1 MTSGPLARLALRAL
15 AALAPLALAACAATD
30 IAITGAS
37 GPPAPAP
44 AFKVGDTWTYHG
56 REGYRLPVEWDET
69 HEVTAVGPDGLTVR
83 VTYGN
88 STVVTGSRTETWAAP
103 GLLRSGALM
112 DIETRRFATP
122 VTIYKYPLTPGD
134 QWNEWVSNY
143 NETAK
148 REGRINRYTRVG
160 GYARMSTPLGEQD
173 VVRLRVLMRLDDDEF
188 WREPT
193 TSNYLLFYAPALG
206 VTVREE
212 RDGEYREKG
221 NTMDTE
227 VVRAQ
232 HTVLTLTSFRRAP

>member
-1 MTSGPLARLALRAL
+1 MTPRWLARYGLRLLATVLPAM
-15 AALAPLALAACAATD
+15 LAACASMGLP
-30 IAITGAS
+30 TGAS

-44 AFKVGDTWTYHG
+44 TFKVGDRWTYHG

-69 HEVTAVGPDGLTVR
+69 HEVTAVGPEGITVR

-88 STVVTGSRTETWAAP
+88 STVVSGSRTETWAAP
-103 GLLRSGALM
+103 GLLRTGSLV

-134 QWNEWVSNY
+134 QWNEWVDNY
-143 NETAK
+143 NETAR
-148 REGRINRYTRVG
+148 REGRINRYARVG
-160 GYARMSTPLGEQD
+160 GYERMSTPMGEQD
-173 VVRLRVLMRLDDDEF
+173 VIRLRVLMRLDDDEF

-193 TSNYLLFYAPALG
+193 TCNYLLFYAPALG

-212 RDGEYREKG
+212 RDAEYREKG

-232 HTVLTLTSFRRAP
+232 HTLLTLTSFTRAP

>member
-1 MTSGPLARLALRAL
+1 MTSGPLARLLPRLLAL
-15 AALAPLALAACAATD
+15 ALPLALAACATD
-30 IAITGAS
+30 MTLGGAS

-44 AFKVGDTWTYHG
+44 AFKVGDRWTYHG
-56 REGYRLPVEWDET
+56 REGFRAPVEWDET
-69 HEVTAVGPDGLTVR
+69 HEVTAIGAEGISVR
-83 VTYGN
+83 VTYEN
-88 STVVTGSRTETWAAP
+88 STVVSGSRTELWAAP
-103 GLLRSGALM
+103 GLLGTGALM
-112 DIETRRFATP
+112 DIETRRFAAP

-134 QWNEWVSNY
+134 QWNEWVTNY

-148 REGRINRYTRVG
+148 REGRINRYTRVS
-160 GYARMSTPLGEQD
+160 GYEKASTPIGEQD

-193 TSNYLLFYAPALG
+193 TCTYLLWYVPALG

-212 RDGEYREKG
+212 RDGEYLEKG
-221 NTMDTE
+221 NRMDTS